1 MQIFS
6 SSFDMNFCH
15 YVKLP
20 NIQALFPSGKPFTV
34 LPNRMS
40 SPKQALNV
48 EWMPPRVMDLR
59 ATQHQ
64 TECHALVHPEV
75 GGPQMDCSFSW
86 PLAEVLAAQLP
97 LVSAHFSILFP

>member
-1 MQIFS
+1 MQILS
-6 SSFDMNFCH
+6 GSFDMNFCH
-15 YVKLP
+15 YVNRP

-64 TECHALVHPEV
+64 SVMHWCIQWWE
-75 GGPQMDCSFSW
+75 GPNRTV
-86 PLAEVLAAQLP
+86 PLAEP
-97 LVSAHFSILFP
+97 